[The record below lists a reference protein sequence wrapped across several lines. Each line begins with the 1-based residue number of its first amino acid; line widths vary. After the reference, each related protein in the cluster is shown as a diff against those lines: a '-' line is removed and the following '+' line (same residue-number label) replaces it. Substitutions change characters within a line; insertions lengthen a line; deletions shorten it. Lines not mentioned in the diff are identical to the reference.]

1 MALKNYSATSLT
13 GGGSGSLDS
22 IDGANLTDKDSCMVF
37 SAATFYFYTL
47 DDNSGAAESS
57 PDVITPDTNAG
68 NKRWILIAA
77 LGAGGV
83 IYLSNAGLYLA
94 DTDASHDLIFKAGS
108 DLTADRIL
116 TITTGDAARTVT
128 FSGNPTLADWF
139 DQAVKAASSPT
150 FANLTITNATNHGIL
165 LGSGASA
172 ITPLGVATHGQLP
185 IGSTGAD
192 PVLAPITGT
201 TNQITVTNAAGSI
214 TLSIPANLLIPT
226 VLTIPNEGLHI
237 LDTNASHD
245 LIIKAGS
252 GLTAD
257 RILTITTGDAA
268 RVITLNANVTISS
281 YGASLVDDADVSAAQ
296 TTLGISTF
304 VKTILNDADASTVR
318 TTIGCPSDPAAG
330 TAGLRTLGTGAQQAS
345 PGNYAPPTHTGD
357 VTGGTALTIGAA
369 KVSQSKL
376 KTSTQSQSYDIAA
389 STTHKFTLTGG
400 QYCFNITC
408 AGENSDIHS
417 GASFPS
423 STAYAT
429 IAAFKNIN
437 AGNPRYGYCLHRYVT
452 SSGEINWLFILRDKI
467 TKEIIGRSIAPDHP
481 CFGNGGKPLLVP
493 HPFGDYDETKHEIIV
508 INPTNE
514 EIEVMELETIVEDET
529 KPDKDLL
536 EVITE
541 NYEIDEGSNPVW
553 PSIPVTVGLPKHV
566 KDKKTGKK
574 ILADYRFMSPDTK
587 IQPIRKVIPKP
598 LYIKVKKLKRKLPK
612 SENGR

>member
-22 IDGANLTDKDSCMVF
+22 IDGTNLQDKDSCMVF

-57 PDVITPDTNAG
+57 PDVIAPDTNAG

-77 LGAGGV
+77 LGAGGI

-116 TITTGDAARTVT
+116 TFTTGDAARTIT
-128 FSGNPTLADWF
+128 LSGNPTLADWF

-150 FANLTITNATNHGIL
+150 FANLTITNATDHGIL
-165 LGSGASA
+165 LGSGAGA

-192 PVLAPITGT
+192 PVLATLTGT
-201 TNQITVTNAAGSI
+201 ANQITVTNAAGSI

-252 GLTAD
+252 DLTLD

-268 RVITLNANVTISS
+268 RTITLNANLTLSA
-281 YGASLVDDADVSAAQ
+281 YGASLMDDADASAAQ
-296 TTLGISTF
+296 TTLGISAF
-304 VKTILNDADASTVR
+304 VKTTLNDADASTFR

-330 TAGLRTLGTGAQQAS
+330 TAGLRTLGTTAIKACA
-345 PGNYAPPTHTGD
+345 GNDARLSDARPPTSTSVGTGH
-357 VTGGTALTIGAA
+357 
-369 KVSQSKL
+369 L
-376 KTSTQSQSYDIAA
+376 KTSTQSQNYDIASGA
-389 STTHKFTLTGG
+389 SHKFTLTGG
-400 QYCFNITC
+400 QYCLWYTC
-408 AGENSDIHS
+408 KGEGGGVGTQTGGRSNVTGD
-417 GASFPS
+417 
-423 STAYAT
+423 YAT
-429 IAAFKNIN
+429 VVSLYNNYGSPAF
-437 AGNPRYGYCLHRYVT
+437 GYVVHRYIT
-452 SSGEINWLFILRDKI
+452 SSGEVNWFFVLRDKA
-467 TKEIIGRSIAPDHP
+467 TKEIIGMSIAPDHP
-481 CFGNGGKPLLVP
+481 CFGNGGKPLLVS
-493 HPFGDYDETKHEIIV
+493 HPFGNYDESKHEIIV
-508 INPTNE
+508 INPSLA
-514 EIEVMELETIVEDET
+514 EIEQMELETIVDDET

-541 NYEIDEGSNPVW
+541 NYEIDENSSPAW
-553 PSIPVTVGLPKHV
+553 PNIPVTVGLPKHI

-574 ILADYRFMSPDTK
+574 VLADYRFMGKDDVVE
-587 IQPIRKVIPKP
+587 PIKKKIPKP
-598 LYIKVKKLKRKLPK
+598 DYIEVKSLKRKKHGGQHGK
-612 SENGR
+612 SV